1 MLRKEEFQVEQLIQ
15 KIQELGVEW
24 EQNCPLSRHSSF
36 RIGGAAD
43 VALFPQSS
51 EALCK
56 TLTILRE
63 QEIPVLVIGNG
74 SNVVFSDAGY
84 RGAVVFTGKCRK
96 IKIENDTVYAD
107 AGVLLST
114 LSSAVRD
121 ESLSGLEFVFGIPGT
136 LGGAIY
142 MNAGAYGGSMSDVCI
157 GSWYYD
163 LETGHFGEAFGDA
176 QCFDYRK
183 SVYQNHPERII
194 LSASLKLKKGNRK
207 EITETMR
214 TYLDKRRAS
223 QPLDLPNAGST
234 FKRPE
239 GHFAGK
245 LIEDCGLKG
254 LTVGGAQ
261 VSQKHAGFIVN
272 IGGATCEDVKRLI
285 EQIQATVLQQTGVEL
300 ECEIKFL

>member
-1 MLRKEEFQVEQLIQ
+1 MEQLMK
-15 KIQELGVEW
+15 KIYTLGVEW
-24 EQNCPLSRHSSF
+24 EQNCPLSKHSSF

-43 VALFPQSS
+43 VALFPKSS
-51 EALCK
+51 DELCK
-56 TLTILRE
+56 TLSVLRE

-84 RGAVVFTGKCRK
+84 RGAVVFTGKCRN
-96 IKIENDTVYAD
+96 IKIENDLVFAD
-107 AGVLLST
+107 AGVLLSA
-114 LSSAVRD
+114 LSSAARD
-121 ESLSGLEFVFGIPGT
+121 ESLSGLEFAFGIPGT
-136 LGGAIY
+136 LGGAIF

-157 GSWYYD
+157 SSWYYD
-163 LETGHFGEAFGDA
+163 LETGHFGESFGDA
-176 QCFDYRK
+176 QCFGYRK
-183 SVYQNHPERII
+183 SIYQEHPERII
-194 LSASLKLKKGNRK
+194 LSATLQLKKGNRK
-207 EITETMR
+207 TISETMR
-214 TYLDKRRAS
+214 TYWDKRRTT
-223 QPLDLPNAGST
+223 QPLDLPNAGSV

-285 EQIQATVLQQTGVEL
+285 EKIQTTVLQQTGVKL
-300 ECEIKFL
+300 ECEIRFL

>member
-1 MLRKEEFQVEQLIQ
+1 MEQLMK
-15 KIQELGVEW
+15 KIYTLGVEW
-24 EQNCPLSRHSSF
+24 EQNCPLSKHSSF

-43 VALFPQSS
+43 VALFPKSS
-51 EALCK
+51 DELCK
-56 TLTILRE
+56 TLSFLRE

-84 RGAVVFTGKCRK
+84 RGAVVFTGKCRN
-96 IKIENDTVYAD
+96 IKIENDLVFAD
-107 AGVLLST
+107 AGVLLSA
-114 LSSAVRD
+114 LSSAARD
-121 ESLSGLEFVFGIPGT
+121 ESLSGLEFAFGIPGT
-136 LGGAIY
+136 LGGAIF

-157 GSWYYD
+157 SSWYYD
-163 LETGHFGEAFGDA
+163 LETGHFGESFGDA
-176 QCFDYRK
+176 QCFGYRK
-183 SVYQNHPERII
+183 SIYQEHPERII
-194 LSASLKLKKGNRK
+194 LSATLQLKKGNRK
-207 EITETMR
+207 TISEEMR
-214 TYLDKRRAS
+214 TYWDKRRAT
-223 QPLDLPNAGST
+223 QPLDLPNAGSV

-285 EQIQATVLQQTGVEL
+285 EKIQTTVLQKTGVKL
-300 ECEIKFL
+300 ECEIQFL

>member
-1 MLRKEEFQVEQLIQ
+1 MEQLMNKLQ
-15 KIQELGVEW
+15 TLGVEW

-43 VALFPQSS
+43 LAIFPHSS
-51 EALCK
+51 DALCQ
-56 TLTILRE
+56 TLTLLRG

-96 IKIENDTVYAD
+96 IKIEDNMVYAD
-107 AGVLLST
+107 AGVSLSA
-114 LSSAVRD
+114 LASAVRD
-121 ESLSGLEFVFGIPGT
+121 ESLSGLEFAFGIPGT
-136 LGGAIY
+136 LGGAVY
-142 MNAGAYGGSMSDVCI
+142 MNAGAYGGSMSDVCV
-157 GSWYYD
+157 SSEYYD
-163 LETGHFGEAFGDA
+163 LEKGQVSGLLLGG

-183 SVYQNHPERII
+183 SIYQKHPERII
-194 LSASLKLKKGNRK
+194 LSATLYLKKGDRK
-207 EITETMR
+207 TISEQMR
-214 TYLDKRRAS
+214 TYWEKRRTT
-223 QPLDLPNAGST
+223 QPLELPNAGSV

-239 GHFAGK
+239 GYFAGK

-261 VSQKHAGFIVN
+261 VSEKHAGFIVN

-285 EQIQATVLQQTGVEL
+285 EQIQTIVSYKTGVEL

>member
-1 MLRKEEFQVEQLIQ
+1 MEQLMK
-15 KIQELGVEW
+15 KIYTLGVEW
-24 EQNCPLSRHSSF
+24 EENCPLSKHSSF

-43 VALFPQSS
+43 VALFPKSS
-51 EALCK
+51 DELCK
-56 TLTILRE
+56 TLSFLRE

-84 RGAVVFTGKCRK
+84 RGAVVFTGKCRN
-96 IKIENDTVYAD
+96 IKIENDLVFAD
-107 AGVLLST
+107 AGVLLSA
-114 LSSAVRD
+114 LSSAARD
-121 ESLSGLEFVFGIPGT
+121 ESLSGLEFAFGIPGT
-136 LGGAIY
+136 LGGAIF

-157 GSWYYD
+157 SSWYYD
-163 LETGHFGEAFGDA
+163 LETGHFGESFGDA
-176 QCFDYRK
+176 QCFGYRK
-183 SVYQNHPERII
+183 SIYQEHPERII
-194 LSASLKLKKGNRK
+194 LSATLQLKKGNRK
-207 EITETMR
+207 TISEEMR
-214 TYLDKRRAS
+214 TYWDKRRAT
-223 QPLDLPNAGST
+223 QPLDLPNAGSV

-285 EQIQATVLQQTGVEL
+285 EKIQTTVLQQTGVKL
-300 ECEIKFL
+300 ECEIRFL

>member
-1 MLRKEEFQVEQLIQ
+1 MEQLMK
-15 KIQELGVEW
+15 KIYTLGVEW
-24 EQNCPLSRHSSF
+24 EENCPLARHSSF

-43 VALFPQSS
+43 VALFPKSS
-51 EALCK
+51 DELCK
-56 TLTILRE
+56 TLSFLRE

-84 RGAVVFTGKCRK
+84 RGAVVFTGKCRN
-96 IKIENDTVYAD
+96 IKIENDLVFAD

-114 LSSAVRD
+114 LSSAARD
-121 ESLSGLEFVFGIPGT
+121 ESLSGLEFAFGIPGT

-142 MNAGAYGGSMSDVCI
+142 MNAGAYGGSMSDLCI
-157 GSWYYD
+157 GSQYYD
-163 LETGHFGEAFGDA
+163 LKTGIVGESIGDE

-183 SVYQNHPERII
+183 SIYQHHPERII
-194 LSASLKLKKGNRK
+194 LSATLQLKKGNRK
-207 EITETMR
+207 TISEEMR
-214 TYLDKRRAS
+214 TYWDKRRTT
-223 QPLDLPNAGST
+223 QPLELPNAGST

-254 LTVGGAQ
+254 FTVGGAQ

-285 EQIQATVLQQTGVEL
+285 EQIQATVLQQTGVKL
-300 ECEIKFL
+300 ECEIQFL

>member
-1 MLRKEEFQVEQLIQ
+1 MEQL
-15 KIQELGVEW
+15 KIKMQELGIDW
-24 EQNCPLSRHSSF
+24 EENCPLSRHSTF

-43 VALFPQSS
+43 IALFPKSS
-51 EALCK
+51 EQLCGALA
-56 TLTILRE
+56 LLRE
-63 QEIPVLVIGNG
+63 REIPTLVIGRG
-74 SNVVFSDAGY
+74 SNVVFADDGY
-84 RGAVVFTGKCRK
+84 RGAVVFTEQCRK
-96 IKIENDTVYAD
+96 IKIKNDVVYAD

-114 LSSAVRD
+114 LASTVRD
-121 ESLSGLEFVFGIPGT
+121 ESLSGLEFAFGIPGT

-157 GSWYYD
+157 SSEYYD
-163 LETGHFGEAFGDA
+163 FETGNKGCLIYGEQDFG
-176 QCFDYRK
+176 YRK
-183 SVYQNHPERII
+183 SIYQSHPERII
-194 LSASLKLKKGNRK
+194 LGATLKLKKGMRK
-207 EITETMR
+207 VITEEMR
-214 TYLDKRRAS
+214 TYLEKRRTT
-223 QPLDLPNAGST
+223 QPLELPNAGSV

-272 IGGATCEDVKRLI
+272 VGGATCKDVEHLVG
-285 EQIQATVLQQTGVEL
+285 QIQATVLQKTGVEL

>member
-1 MLRKEEFQVEQLIQ
+1 MEQLMK
-15 KIQELGVEW
+15 KIYTLGVEW

-43 VALFPQSS
+43 VALFPKSS
-51 EALCK
+51 DELCK
-56 TLTILRE
+56 TLSFLRE

-84 RGAVVFTGKCRK
+84 RGAVVFTCKCRN
-96 IKIENDTVYAD
+96 IKIENDLVFAD
-107 AGVLLST
+107 AGVLLSA
-114 LSSAVRD
+114 LSSAARD
-121 ESLSGLEFVFGIPGT
+121 ESLSGLEFAFGIPGT
-136 LGGAIY
+136 LGGAIF

-157 GSWYYD
+157 SSWYYD
-163 LETGHFGEAFGDA
+163 LETGHFCESFGDA

-183 SVYQNHPERII
+183 SIYQNHPERII
-194 LSASLKLKKGNRK
+194 LSATLQLKKGDRK
-207 EITETMR
+207 TISEEMR
-214 TYLDKRRAS
+214 TYWDKRRTT
-223 QPLDLPNAGST
+223 QPLELPNAGST

-285 EQIQATVLQQTGVEL
+285 EKIQTTVLQQTGVKL
-300 ECEIKFL
+300 ECEIRFL

>member
-1 MLRKEEFQVEQLIQ
+1 MEQLMK
-15 KIQELGVEW
+15 KIYTLGVEW
-24 EQNCPLSRHSSF
+24 EENCPLSRHSSF

-43 VALFPQSS
+43 VALFPKSS
-51 EALCK
+51 DELCK
-56 TLTILRE
+56 TLSFLRE
-63 QEIPVLVIGNG
+63 QEIPMLVIGNG

-84 RGAVVFTGKCRK
+84 RGAVVFTGKCRN
-96 IKIENDTVYAD
+96 IKIENDLVFAD

-114 LSSAVRD
+114 LSSAARD
-121 ESLSGLEFVFGIPGT
+121 ESLSGLEFAFGIPGT

-157 GSWYYD
+157 SSWYYD
-163 LETGHFGEAFGDA
+163 LETGHFGESFGDA
-176 QCFDYRK
+176 QCFGYRK
-183 SVYQNHPERII
+183 SIYQHHPERII
-194 LSASLKLKKGNRK
+194 LSATLQLKKGDRK
-207 EITETMR
+207 TISEEMR
-214 TYLDKRRAS
+214 TYWDKRRTT
-223 QPLDLPNAGST
+223 QPLELPNAGST

-254 LTVGGAQ
+254 FTVGGAQ

-285 EQIQATVLQQTGVEL
+285 EKIQTTVLQKTGVEL

>member
-1 MLRKEEFQVEQLIQ
+1 MEQL
-15 KIQELGVEW
+15 KIKMQELGIDW
-24 EQNCPLSRHSSF
+24 EENCPLSRHSTF

-43 VALFPQSS
+43 IALFPKSS
-51 EALCK
+51 EQLCGALA
-56 TLTILRE
+56 LLRE
-63 QEIPVLVIGNG
+63 REIPTLVIGRG
-74 SNVVFSDAGY
+74 SNVVFADDGY
-84 RGAVVFTGKCRK
+84 RGAVVFTEQCRK
-96 IKIENDTVYAD
+96 IKIKNDVVYAD

-114 LSSAVRD
+114 LASTVRD
-121 ESLSGLEFVFGIPGT
+121 ESLSGLEFAFGIPGT

-157 GSWYYD
+157 SSEYYD
-163 LETGHFGEAFGDA
+163 FETGNKGCLIYGEQDFG
-176 QCFDYRK
+176 YRK
-183 SVYQNHPERII
+183 SIYQSHPERII
-194 LSASLKLKKGNRK
+194 LGATLKLKKGMRK
-207 EITETMR
+207 VITEEMR
-214 TYLDKRRAS
+214 TYLEKRRTT
-223 QPLDLPNAGST
+223 QPLELPNAGSV

-272 IGGATCEDVKRLI
+272 VGGATCKDVKHLVG
-285 EQIQATVLQQTGVEL
+285 QIQATVLQKTGVEL

>member
-1 MLRKEEFQVEQLIQ
+1 MK
-15 KIQELGVEW
+15 KIYTLGVEW
-24 EQNCPLSRHSSF
+24 EENCPLSRHSSF

-43 VALFPQSS
+43 VALFPKSS
-51 EALCK
+51 DELCK
-56 TLTILRE
+56 TLSFLRE
-63 QEIPVLVIGNG
+63 QEIPMLVIGNG

-84 RGAVVFTGKCRK
+84 RGAVVFTGKCRN
-96 IKIENDTVYAD
+96 IKIENDLVFAD

-114 LSSAVRD
+114 LSSAARD
-121 ESLSGLEFVFGIPGT
+121 ESLSGLEFAFGIPGT

-157 GSWYYD
+157 SSWYYD
-163 LETGHFGEAFGDA
+163 LETGHFGESFGDA
-176 QCFDYRK
+176 QCFGYRK
-183 SVYQNHPERII
+183 SIYQHHPERII
-194 LSASLKLKKGNRK
+194 LSATLQLKKGDRK
-207 EITETMR
+207 TISEEMR
-214 TYLDKRRAS
+214 TYWDKRRTT
-223 QPLDLPNAGST
+223 QPLELPNAGST

-254 LTVGGAQ
+254 FTVGGAQ

-285 EQIQATVLQQTGVEL
+285 EKIQTTVLQKTGVEL

>member
-1 MLRKEEFQVEQLIQ
+1 MEQLMK
-15 KIQELGVEW
+15 KIYTLGVEW
-24 EQNCPLSRHSSF
+24 EQNCPLSKHSSF

-43 VALFPQSS
+43 VALFPKSS
-51 EALCK
+51 DELCK
-56 TLTILRE
+56 TLSLLRE
-63 QEIPVLVIGNG
+63 AEIPVLVIGNG

-84 RGAVVFTGKCRK
+84 RGAVVFTGKCRN
-96 IKIENDTVYAD
+96 IKIENDLVFAD
-107 AGVLLST
+107 AGVLLSA
-114 LSSAVRD
+114 LSSAARD
-121 ESLSGLEFVFGIPGT
+121 ESLSGLEFAFGIPGT
-136 LGGAIY
+136 LGGAIF

-157 GSWYYD
+157 SSWYYD
-163 LETGHFGEAFGDA
+163 LETGHFGESFGDA

-183 SVYQNHPERII
+183 SVYQEHPERII
-194 LSASLKLKKGNRK
+194 LSATLKLKKGNRK
-207 EITETMR
+207 TISEEMR
-214 TYLDKRRAS
+214 AYWDKRRAT
-223 QPLDLPNAGST
+223 QPLDLPNAGSV

-285 EQIQATVLQQTGVEL
+285 EKIQTTVLQQTGVKL
-300 ECEIKFL
+300 ECEIRFL

>member
-1 MLRKEEFQVEQLIQ
+1 MPRKEEFQVEQLIQ
-15 KIQELGVEW
+15 KMQEFGVEW
-24 EQNCPLSRHSSF
+24 EQNYPLSRHSSF

-43 VALFPQSS
+43 VALFPQSTES
-51 EALCK
+51 LCQ
-56 TLTILRE
+56 TLTFLSE

-74 SNVVFSDAGY
+74 SNVVFADEGY
-84 RGAVVFTGKCRK
+84 RGAIVFTGKCRK

-107 AGVLLST
+107 AGVSLSA
-114 LSSAVRD
+114 LSSAARD
-121 ESLSGLEFVFGIPGT
+121 ESLSGLEFAFGIPGT
-136 LGGAIY
+136 LGGAVY

-157 GSWYYD
+157 SSQYYD
-163 LETGHFGEAFGDA
+163 LKTGVVSELIADE

-183 SVYQNHPERII
+183 SDYQNHPERII
-194 LSASLKLKKGNRK
+194 LSASMKLKNGNRK
-207 EITETMR
+207 KITETMR

-239 GHFAGK
+239 GYFAGK

>member
-1 MLRKEEFQVEQLIQ
+1 MK
-15 KIQELGVEW
+15 KIYTLGVEW
-24 EQNCPLSRHSSF
+24 EQNCPLSKHSSF

-43 VALFPQSS
+43 VALFPKSS
-51 EALCK
+51 DELCQ
-56 TLTILRE
+56 TLSFLRE

-84 RGAVVFTGKCRK
+84 RGAVVFTGKCRN
-96 IKIENDTVYAD
+96 IKIENDLVFAD

-114 LSSAVRD
+114 LSSAARD
-121 ESLSGLEFVFGIPGT
+121 ESLSGLEFAFGIPGT
-136 LGGAIY
+136 LGGAIF

-157 GSWYYD
+157 SSWYYD
-163 LETGHFGEAFGDA
+163 LETGHFGESFGDA
-176 QCFDYRK
+176 QCFGYRK
-183 SVYQNHPERII
+183 SIYQEHPERII
-194 LSASLKLKKGNRK
+194 LSATLQLKKGNRK
-207 EITETMR
+207 TISEEMR
-214 TYLDKRRAS
+214 TYWDKRRTT
-223 QPLDLPNAGST
+223 QPLDLPNAGSV

-285 EQIQATVLQQTGVEL
+285 EQIQATVLQQTGVKL
-300 ECEIKFL
+300 ECEVRFL